1 MGRPKRSMHEKFN
14 KKIDKDAKEWL
25 EVNGFTPPNYDDAR
39 KIQNLPKFVHSYFR
53 RHKVKTQQNEEEQ
66 EPNA

>member
-1 MGRPKRSMHEKFN
+1 MGKPKGSMHEKFN

-25 EVNGFTPPNYDDAR
+25 NANGFTPPNYEDAR
-39 KIQNLPKFVHSYFR
+39 GLEGLPKYVYSYFR
-53 RHKVKTQQNEEEQ
+53 RHKIRPQQNDEEF